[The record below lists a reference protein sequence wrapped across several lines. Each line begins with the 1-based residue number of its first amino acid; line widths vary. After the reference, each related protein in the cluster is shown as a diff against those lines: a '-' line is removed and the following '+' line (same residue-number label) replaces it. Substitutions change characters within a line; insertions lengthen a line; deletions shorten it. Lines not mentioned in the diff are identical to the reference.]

1 MKEIERKQ
9 STESFK
15 LHVQRSI
22 RQMRQS
28 KGLSQAQLAK
38 KMISNVD
45 QSTIS
50 NWESGKS
57 EMSMTQLLDVLF
69 IFGVDL
75 DSYFSFLRKD

>member
-1 MKEIERKQ
+1 M
-9 STESFK
+9 
-15 LHVQRSI
+15 
-22 RQMRQS
+22 
-28 KGLSQAQLAK
+28 SQAQLAK

-57 EMSMTQLLDVLF
+57 EMTMTQLLDVLF

-75 DSYFSFLRKD
+75 DSYFSFLRRD